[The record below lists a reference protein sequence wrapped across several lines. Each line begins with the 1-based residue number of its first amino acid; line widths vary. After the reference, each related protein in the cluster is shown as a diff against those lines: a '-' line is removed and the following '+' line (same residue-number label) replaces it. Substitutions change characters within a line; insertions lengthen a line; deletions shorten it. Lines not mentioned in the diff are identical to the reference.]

1 MSDVFHLSGP
11 GAKGRPSRSWPNASI
26 FFDRS
31 ELNQILSVYSRMVIA
46 GEWCDYG
53 FEGGNDDE
61 VAFAIYG
68 RGRRF
73 PAFRLVKHRRS
84 RHSHESYRVVD
95 PGGRIL
101 KVSRTLA
108 AALEVLDHAPLRLT

>member
-11 GAKGRPSRSWPNASI
+11 GAKGRPSRSWPKSSV

-53 FEGGNDDE
+53 FEGGGDE
-61 VAFAIYG
+61 VAFTIYG

-73 PAFRLVKHRRS
+73 PAYRVVKHRSAR
-84 RHSHESYRVVD
+84 RGQESYRVVD
-95 PGGRIL
+95 RGGRIL
-101 KVSRTLA
+101 KVSHTLA
-108 AALEVLDHAPLRLT
+108 AALKVLDRARLRLT

>member
-11 GAKGRPSRSWPNASI
+11 GAKGRPSRSWPDTSI

-53 FEGGNDDE
+53 FEGNGDE

-68 RGRRF
+68 RGRQF
-73 PAFRLVKHRRS
+73 PAYRLVKHRQS
-84 RHSHESYRVVD
+84 RYGHESYRVVD

-108 AALEVLDHAPLRLT
+108 AALEVLDHARLRLT